1 MTKPNKPIPPTPR
14 LSPRQIRV
22 LAGRLLT
29 WYDSDKRDLPWRRTC
44 DPYAI
49 LVSEFMLQQ
58 TQVATVIPYFE
69 RFMAAFP
76 TVRALA
82 AAPEQ
87 QVLRLWAGL
96 GYYGRARHLHAAAR
110 RIVEAYGGRIPPR
123 VGDLLFL
130 PGVGSYV
137 AGAVASIAFGVPVPA
152 VDANVAR
159 VLSRLFALTGDPASP
174 RVRKDLESL
183 AAALIPPERPGD
195 FNQAMM
201 ELGARVCAAT
211 RPLCDPCPVR
221 SSCKAAQQGNP
232 LDYPAP
238 ARRPETVEVEEA
250 LAVVRVEDR
259 ASAPAVVRA
268 GDRVDARAGAPAVV
282 RSEDRA
288 GAPAGDRAGAPAVVR
303 VQDRAGARAGAPP
316 AVRSEDRYLIV
327 QRPGDS
333 GRYRNMWEFPHIQ
346 VGEARERSR
355 TAAPQAP
362 DSHEFTPIDASS
374 REDGSPPSGEDH
386 PRAQPEISPCSS
398 VSIRGSTAFSRIKE
412 GGTDSVTRKKDR
424 AAHGREASRTGDR
437 AARAL
442 ADFLRDDF
450 RLEVRVDEEWAE
462 IRHQVTHH
470 KIRKRVF
477 LCSLADEKA
486 EKEVNK
492 KVAEKP
498 DKGLNRET
506 RVQTTD
512 SHRYTPMAVS
522 GRKEGSHPLGEGDQG
537 AQHEIYPCSLVSI
550 RGSTA
555 VARMKEEVQPADTD
569 TLRWVTLEDLS
580 HYPLGA
586 PHRRI
591 LALLHESAKLF
602 PL

>member
-282 RSEDRA
+282 RS
-288 GAPAGDRAGAPAVVR
+288 GDRV
-303 VQDRAGARAGAPP
+303 DT
-316 AVRSEDRYLIV
+316 RYLIV

-333 GRYRNMWEFPHIQ
+333 GRYRNMWEFPH
-346 VGEARERSR
+346 VAMGEGRRHSR
-355 TAAPQAP
+355 TT
-362 DSHEFTPIDASS
+362 D
-374 REDGSPPSGEDH
+374 R
-386 PRAQPEISPCSS
+386 ISETL
-398 VSIRGSTAFSRIKE
+398 TAFLFESFGLK
-412 GGTDSVTRKKDR
+412 
-424 AAHGREASRTGDR
+424 
-437 AARAL
+437 
-442 ADFLRDDF
+442 
-450 RLEVRVDEEWAE
+450 VRVDDEWAE

-477 LCSLADEKA
+477 LCTLADEKA
-486 EKEVNK
+486 
-492 KVAEKP
+492 
-498 DKGLNRET
+498 R
-506 RVQTTD
+506 
-512 SHRYTPMAVS
+512 
-522 GRKEGSHPLGEGDQG
+522 
-537 AQHEIYPCSLVSI
+537 
-550 RGSTA
+550 
-555 VARMKEEVQPADTD
+555 PADAD
-569 TLRWVTLEDLS
+569 SLRWVTLAEIS
-580 HYPLGA
+580 EYPLGA
-586 PHRRI
+586 PHKRI
-591 LALLHESAKLF
+591 LALLRESARLF
-602 PL
+602 SL